1 VSTSTAAQRMT
12 DRQRS
17 TLFRWIIVTALAA
30 FLTFVLAMLIGG
42 GNPSPVAPGLPYAGL
57 FTEWALPITR
67 VIADGTGIACVG
79 LLLAAGFLLPPQR
92 DSLSDSGK
100 RCIRMVVPTAV
111 IWGFASLFEIA
122 LTLSDILGEPLSQSF
137 TPEQIRSYVLQIPQ
151 GRALLVQA
159 ALAFLLAALVRLV
172 KTQSEAALALL
183 LALAAL
189 LPPTLTGHSSASSSH
204 DLATSSLM
212 IHVGAVGLWVGGL
225 FALAIVARARTGA
238 MAIAVPR
245 FSRLA
250 LWCFVAVGIS
260 GVVNAAIRVGSVS
273 ALWTSRYGV
282 LVDCKFA
289 ALVILGCFGWQQ
301 RKRAVPALVKKREL
315 TVFLQIA
322 AVELTVMAS
331 TVALAVALSR
341 SPTPVQISVADLSP
355 VRDLLGFGLP
365 PAPTLINFLTQWHVD
380 GFFLAAAIVLGVLYG
395 IGLRIMHRRGDA
407 WPLGR
412 SISWFVGL
420 AIMIYATSGGLATY
434 AHVLFSA
441 HMVDHMTLNML
452 VPIFLVLAAPV
463 TLALRTIP
471 VRHDGERGPR
481 EWLLAFVHSR
491 PVAIVSNPIVAAA
504 LFIGSIYA
512 LYFSGLFQSLM
523 SSHWGHLFMAVNF
536 VLVGCIFFWTLIGI
550 DPGPKRAPYLAR
562 LAVLIGVIAM
572 HAFFSVALMQSTT
585 VIAPSYFA
593 SLNRPYLINL
603 LSDQHVG
610 GGISWGMGELPII
623 LVVGAL
629 IMQWVRDD
637 ERESRRFDRR
647 VARAEAAGRVDDE
660 VESYNAYLAALEEQ
674 ARKHD

>member
-1 VSTSTAAQRMT
+1 MT
-12 DRQRS
+12 ESQRS
-17 TLFRWIIVTALAA
+17 ALRRWIIVTALAV
-30 FLTFVLAMLIGG
+30 FLTFVVAMLIGG

-79 LLLAAGFLLPPQR
+79 LLLAAGFLLPPHR
-92 DSLSDSGK
+92 DSLSDPGK
-100 RCIRMVVPTAV
+100 RCIRAVVPTAV
-111 IWGFASLFEIA
+111 VWGFASLFEIA

-172 KTQSEAALALL
+172 TTQSEAALALL

-212 IHVGAVGLWVGGL
+212 IHVGAVSLWVGGL
-225 FALAIVARARTGA
+225 FALAIVARARAGA
-238 MAIAVPR
+238 MTVAVPR

-260 GVVNAAIRVGSVS
+260 GVINAAIRIGSVS

-289 ALVILGCFGWQQ
+289 ALVILGWFGWQQ

-315 TVFLQIA
+315 TVFMQIA
-322 AVELTVMAS
+322 AVELTVMAC

-341 SPTPVQISVADLSP
+341 SPTPVQISIDDLSP
-355 VRDLLGFGLP
+355 VRNLLGFDLP
-365 PAPTLINFLTQWHVD
+365 PAPTLANFLTQWHVD

-395 IGLRIMHRRGDA
+395 IGLQIMHRRGAA
-407 WPLGR
+407 WPVGR
-412 SISWFVGL
+412 SVAWYIGL
-420 AIMIYATSGGLATY
+420 LIMIYATSGGLATY

-452 VPIFLVLAAPV
+452 VPICLVLGAPV

-471 VRHDGERGPR
+471 TRHDGERGPR

-491 PVAIVSNPIVAAA
+491 PVAILANPLVAAA
-504 LFIGSIYA
+504 VFVGGIYG
-512 LYFSGLFQSLM
+512 LYFSGLFPHLM
-523 SSHWGHLFMAVNF
+523 GSHWGHLYMEVGF
-536 VLVGCIFFWTLIGI
+536 VVIGCFFFWTLIGV
-550 DPGPKRAPYLAR
+550 DPGPRRPPYLAR
-562 LAVLIGVIAM
+562 LAILIGVIAL
-572 HAFFSVALMQSTT
+572 HAFFSLAIMQSTT
-585 VIAPSYFA
+585 VLASSYFA
-593 SLNRPYLINL
+593 SLNRPYLVDL
-603 LSDQHVG
+603 LADQHTG

-629 IMQWVRDD
+629 VWQWMRAD
-637 ERESRRFDRR
+637 ERESKRFDRR
-647 VARAEAAGRVDDE
+647 VARAEASGRVDDE
-660 VESYNAYLAALEEQ
+660 VEAYNAYLAALDEQ